1 MSKNVDFKLIGAKQL
16 EKRLKLHKLALKPL
30 RNYYV
35 GTAIVVIKQSKK
47 HAPEFSGKMKN
58 AITYKPLGTRG
69 RLPAGITVF
78 VDPMKAP
85 YAKYVHGYMH
95 QSFRQSKPWDRTR
108 PHFPPVSALVDWS
121 SAKGLNPYAV
131 AMGIAKRGT
140 PIVPFL
146 KIGYNKSRSARNI
159 LLAKVN
165 KDITNE
171 WKKSRKPLM

>member
-47 HAPEFSGKMKN
+47 HAPEFSGKIKN

-78 VDPMKAP
+78 VDPMIAP

-140 PIVPFL
+140 PIV
-146 KIGYNKSRSARNI
+146 R
-159 LLAKVN
+159 
-165 KDITNE
+165 
-171 WKKSRKPLM
+171 